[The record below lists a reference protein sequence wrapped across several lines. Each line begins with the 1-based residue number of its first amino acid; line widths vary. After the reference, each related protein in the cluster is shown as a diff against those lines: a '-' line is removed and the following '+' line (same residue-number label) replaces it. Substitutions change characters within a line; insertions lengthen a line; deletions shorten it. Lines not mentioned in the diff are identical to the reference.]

1 MFSWLFDSDGLFL
14 DSFSTHLCLGCLS
27 VMCFGLFVDSFSF
40 DCGLSG
46 LSMDNLVYWMCCLN
60 YLRLFVMHLQGGF
73 SMLILSCL
81 FIVVSFCGGLFVV

>member
-46 LSMDNLVYWMCCLN
+46 LSMDNLVYWMCSLN
-60 YLRLFVMHLQGGF
+60 YLRLFMMHLQGGF
-73 SMLILSCL
+73 SMFILRFL
-81 FIVVSFCGGLFVV
+81 FIVVSFCGGIFVV

>member
-14 DSFSTHLCLGCLS
+14 DSFSAHLCLGCLG
-27 VMCFGLFVDSFSF
+27 VMCFGLFVDGFSF
-40 DCGLSG
+40 DWGLSG
-46 LSMDNLVYWMCCLN
+46 LSMDSLVYWMCSLN

-81 FIVVSFCGGLFVV
+81 FIVVSFRGGLFVV